1 MISHRKPDPVLLRIH
16 ASAGSGKTYRLTRDY
31 LALLRQA
38 DVSEQA
44 GLSCA
49 PAAVPRRHG
58 WPEIL
63 AITFTNR
70 AALEMKERIIRT
82 LKSTALGLEHDPPEG
97 WTDALAAS
105 WLEIILRRYGSL
117 NVRTIDS
124 LLHAIVRLSALELG
138 LAPDFT
144 PVFATEE
151 ALTPLLDALLEQSRH
166 DGQLREDVTEACRT
180 ILLHTATSSGFM
192 NSRRLRSQ
200 VLSLV
205 KTAASAGP
213 PPTTGEI
220 TARLEGLASAI
231 RTAAAE
237 MDRNIQAEALPVKKY
252 IHTCLDFC
260 LKYERS
266 MLLKNNGTFNAQ
278 SLDEWLLTA
287 GQGKASATAERA
299 FARLRLALDT
309 MNGEGSLLCTALS
322 LLPYARLAWRV
333 HEALA
338 DYLQGQSTLP
348 ADLVPVLAQQVLC
361 SGYGVTE
368 AFCRMG
374 ASLNHILIDEFQDTS
389 LVQWSALHPLAVEA
403 LARGGSLTAVG
414 DVKQS
419 IYSWRGG
426 DPRLFSEIITDSAL
440 LRITGKAETDILP
453 TNRRSADAV
462 VRANNSIFTQLADPC
477 MAARVLRQ
485 MLSNNPPEGIVAEA
499 VKDLQEAYKDAGQAT
514 CGKQGG
520 YVLLERIEAESSPD
534 SASRIADRVLS
545 LVREVS
551 SRRPLG
557 DIGILV
563 RSNSFGKML
572 AQRLLSEGFPVVT
585 ENSLLLAEHP
595 LINQCIAFLQWLDA
609 PHDELA
615 FWTMIAGPRL
625 LLPMP
630 DQSRESLEN
639 WLCEAPR
646 GSLLKAFRRDFAQ
659 VWQERLAPF
668 SQRAGLIS
676 AYDAVREM
684 LRLWN
689 VWERQPDDAAF
700 LQRFLEVLHLAE
712 QQDCIAISAFLAYWG
727 DNGQEEKAPMPDN
740 VDAIRIMTIHASK
753 GLQFPV
759 VIVPGHAFLTTSGRG
774 RPEPPECVELGGM
787 RLVARR
793 TTAMPEAYFSAQ
805 AERAREILNLLY
817 VAWTR
822 AESELYALI
831 NTYAD
836 VQKHP
841 GLARAL
847 PLLLEHLPSPW
858 IRHENGSLSLGTP
871 PPPAP
876 IRAAAL
882 DEAPKAIHLSTET
895 HQKAAPMDWL
905 PRLRVFRNE
914 PDALFFSARRRGTF
928 THTCLEHMTDFLRG
942 LENEPDRDL
951 LQLRID
957 EAVTICRR
965 TFPMSVPDD
974 ALPGV
979 KENLLWFFAQP
990 DALRLL
996 REGTAEQPLMDAD
1009 GSLHRPD
1016 LLCPEKHNNTL
1027 CGWTV
1032 LEYKTGQPVPE
1043 HTLQLERYLRLIEHV
1058 SGCPAKGILVYL
1070 DLRIM
1075 QPVLSPDQATPL
1087 DM

>member
-1 MISHRKPDPVLLRIH
+1 MITHRNPEPALLRIR
-16 ASAGSGKTYRLTRDY
+16 ASAGSGKTYRLTRGY

-38 DVSEQA
+38 DASEQA

-49 PAAVPRRHG
+49 PANVPRRHG

-82 LKSTALGLEHDPPEG
+82 LKSTALGLENTPPPG

-105 WLEIILRRYGSL
+105 WLETILRRYGSL

-151 ALTPLLDALLEQSRH
+151 ALAPLLDALLEQSRH

-180 ILLHTATSSGFM
+180 ILLHTPMSGFM
-192 NSRRLRSQ
+192 NSRGLRAR

-213 PPTTGEI
+213 PPATGDL
-220 TARLEGLASAI
+220 TSRLEGLASAI
-231 RTAAAE
+231 RMAAAE
-237 MDRNIQAEALPVKKY
+237 LDRCLQAEALPVKQ
-252 IHTCLDFC
+252 HAHNCLEFC
-260 LKYERS
+260 LAYESS

-278 SLDEWLLTA
+278 SLDEWLLKA

-309 MNGEGSLLCTALS
+309 MNEEGSLLRTALS

-374 ASLNHILIDEFQDTS
+374 TSLNHILIDEFQDTS
-389 LVQWSALHPLAVEA
+389 RAQWSALHPLAMEA
-403 LARGGSLTAVG
+403 LSRGGSLTAVG

-426 DPRLFSEIITDSAL
+426 DPRLFSEIAEDPAL
-440 LRITGKAETDILP
+440 LSITGRAETETLP
-453 TNRRSADAV
+453 TNHRSAEAV
-462 VRANNSIFTQLADPC
+462 VKANNNVFSQLKDPG
-477 MAARVLRQ
+477 MAARVLRLL
-485 MLSNNPPEGIVAEA
+485 LSDNPPESIVAEA
-499 VKDLQEAYKDAGQAT
+499 VKDVQLAYSDAAQVPSE
-514 CGKQGG
+514 KHGG
-520 YVLLERIEAESSPD
+520 YVLLERMATNSAPD
-534 SASRIADRVLS
+534 NANQIADRVLS
-545 LVREVS
+545 LVREIS

-563 RSNSFGKML
+563 RANSFGKVL
-572 AQRLLSEGFPVVT
+572 AQHLLSEGFPVVT

-595 LINQCIAFLQWLDA
+595 LINQCLAFLQWLDA

-615 FWTMIAGPRL
+615 FWTMVAGPGL
-625 LLPMP
+625 LLPIP

-639 WLCEAPR
+639 WLCGIQRA
-646 GSLLKAFRRDFAQ
+646 SLLKAFRRDFAQ

-668 SQRAGLIS
+668 YHRAGLIS

-684 LRLWN
+684 LCLWN
-689 VWERQPDDAAF
+689 VWERQPDGAAF

-712 QQDCIAISAFLAYWG
+712 QQGCITISAFLAYWG

-740 VDAIRIMTIHASK
+740 VDAVRIMTIHASK

-759 VIVPGHAFLTTSGRG
+759 VIVPGHTFLTVTRN
-774 RPEPPECVELGGM
+774 RPEPPQCVDLDGM

-793 TTAMPEAYFSAQ
+793 TTALPEAYFTAQ
-805 AERAREILNLLY
+805 AEAARECLNLLY

-822 AESELYALI
+822 AEDELYALI
-831 NTYAD
+831 NTYPDAE
-836 VQKHP
+836 KYP
-841 GLARAL
+841 GLTRAL

-858 IRHENGSLSLGTP
+858 TRHENGSLSFGKP

-876 IRAAAL
+876 IRAP
-882 DEAPKAIHLSTET
+882 APEKKTLTIPLPSEKTPQT
-895 HQKAAPMDWL
+895 PPAPMDWL
-905 PRLRVFRNE
+905 PRLRVFRND
-914 PDALFFSARRRGTF
+914 PDTLFFSARRRGTF
-928 THTCLEHMTDFLRG
+928 THACLEHMTDFLRG
-942 LENEPDRDL
+942 LENAPVPEL

-957 EAVTICRR
+957 ETITACRR
-965 TFPMSVPDD
+965 TFPMPVPDD

-990 DALRLL
+990 DTLRLL

-1016 LLCPEKHNNTL
+1016 LLCPETRNTTL

-1043 HTLQLERYLRLIEHV
+1043 HTTQLERYLRLIEHV

-1075 QPVLSPDQATPL
+1075 RPMLSPDRSTPP